1 MGLLEPLPFKR
12 PNFLRF
18 VFLFF
23 VFLQK
28 FFQCKSYHFS
38 QDILLHIGDSYLKH
52 KNICLFETQRLMLAD
67 IIRIKNNRSEH
78 QNGYQTLIN
87 YTDMISSNSAFGS
100 NFSYVNSLANAIVG
114 FVETSSKDQLE
125 MFYIKI
131 CSKPYR
137 ERCKLYQYVLFNIF
151 LAIIDSQSQQHKIET
166 LIKTG
171 LHIE

>member
-1 MGLLEPLPFKR
+1 M
-12 PNFLRF
+12 
-18 VFLFF
+18 
-23 VFLQK
+23 
-28 FFQCKSYHFS
+28 
-38 QDILLHIGDSYLKH
+38 
-52 KNICLFETQRLMLAD
+52 
-67 IIRIKNNRSEH
+67 
-78 QNGYQTLIN
+78 IN

-151 LAIIDSQSQQHKIET
+151 LAIIDSQSQ
-166 LIKTG
+166 
-171 LHIE
+171 

>member
-1 MGLLEPLPFKR
+1 MLWACLSHYLSSVPISCALS
-12 PNFLRF
+12 
-18 VFLFF
+18 FLFF

-151 LAIIDSQSQQHKIET
+151 QPLST
-166 LIKTG
+166 LKANSIKSK
-171 LHIE
+171 H